1 MQVLFESDSK
11 SRFILGI
18 SKNLNS
24 LKNIPSNLIPGILK
38 KDESYNL
45 CLLDGKAGSF
55 CYLPENRIFAIS
67 VSYRDL
73 EGIQSNLVF
82 LSTINSEITI
92 ALEVNFYLTDSH
104 FRSSFTERENRKAI
118 EDSSVFCRN
127 AVKNLV
133 NYRNFEEM
141 RDFLFDLCDKSKENP
156 LWIS

>member
-18 SKNLNS
+18 SKNLDS

-38 KDESYNL
+38 KDKSYDF
-45 CLLDGKAGSF
+45 CLLDGNLGNF
-55 CYLPENRIFAIS
+55 CYFPENRIFAIS

-73 EGIQSNLVF
+73 EGIRNNLVF
-82 LSTINSEITI
+82 LSTIDSEMTV
-92 ALEVNFYLTDSH
+92 ALEVNFYLTDFC
-104 FRSSFTERENRKAI
+104 FRSRFTEAENKKAV
-118 EDSSVFCRN
+118 EDSSVFSRN

-141 RDFLFDLCDKSKENP
+141 RDFLFDLCDKSKEN
-156 LWIS
+156 LL